1 MDKTKSCFLEIILKI
16 IIQTDLHKIDQGIK
30 IENVKINNIRDDGK
44 HNYTKS
50 RDYFKIL
57 RLRQ

>member
-1 MDKTKSCFLEIILKI
+1 M
-16 IIQTDLHKIDQGIK
+16 QTDLHKIDQGKK

-50 RDYFKIL
+50 RDYLKIL
-57 RLRQ
+57 RLHQ